1 MPWTYGIHAVET
13 VLTSEPESVQEVWLV
28 KSRRPSAP
36 RSRVRELAEARGV
49 RFRLVNDQQL
59 RGAVGDVVHQG
70 VAARVDDFAYAEAE
84 PLLAEPGAG
93 MLVVLDEVQDPHN
106 LGAVLRTARG
116 LGARGVVIPRHRSAS
131 VTATVRKVAAGAA
144 STLPVARVANLSRFL
159 EDARE
164 AGWWAY
170 AGVAEGGAVPSSVEL
185 ADRALLVLG
194 SEQKGVRPSVL
205 EKCDVPVTL
214 PIEGVESLNVSV
226 AAALLMYEWS
236 RQRVLVST

>member
-13 VLTSEPESVQEVWLV
+13 VLSSEPESVQEVWLV
-28 KSRRPSAP
+28 KSRRPSTP
-36 RSRVRELAEARGV
+36 RMRLRELAEARGV
-49 RFRLVNDQQL
+49 RFRLVTDQQL

-70 VAARVDDFAYAEAE
+70 VAARVDDFEYAEVQ
-84 PLLAEPGAG
+84 PLLNADGPGL
-93 MLVVLDEVQDPHN
+93 LVALDEVQDPHN

-131 VTATVRKVAAGAA
+131 VTASVRKVAAGAA
-144 STLPVARVANLSRFL
+144 SALPVARVANLSRFL

-164 AGWWAY
+164 AGWWSY
-170 AGVAEGGAVPSSVEL
+170 AGVAEGGQAPAGTEL
-185 ADRALLVLG
+185 ADRAVLVLG

-205 EKCDVPVTL
+205 GRCDVSLTL
-214 PIEGVESLNVSV
+214 PLEGIESLNVSV

-236 RQRVLVST
+236 RQRTSVST